1 MNARIRLLLSSYVP
15 LFVVGAVRFE
25 DGRLRVA
32 LGVLVAVGI
41 WSLISLIR
49 VSTRRVHPREA
60 TPTCVRDLSSEV
72 AAYVAT
78 YLLPLM
84 TVADP
89 GPRDLVAYALVL
101 AVIGVVF
108 VNSDLVGV
116 NPLLSLCRYR
126 VFQVSGVRKLA
137 TGEEADTIVISRGRV
152 VAGSTVKL
160 ANLATGVSLVI
171 PRTEDIDSDHPQRP

>member
-15 LFVVGAVRFE
+15 LFFVGAVRF
-25 DGRLRVA
+25 DDSWLRVA
-32 LGVLVAVGI
+32 LGILVVAGI

-60 TPTCVRDLSSEV
+60 TATRVRDLGSEV

-84 TVADP
+84 TVAKP
-89 GPRDLVAYALVL
+89 GLRDLVAYALVL

-108 VNSDLVGV
+108 VNSDLVGI
-116 NPLLSLCRYR
+116 NPLLSLFGYR
-126 VFQVSGVRKLA
+126 VFQVSGVRKVA
-137 TGEEADTIVISRGRV
+137 TGEEADTIVISRSRV

-160 ANLATGVSLVI
+160 ADLAAGVALVI
-171 PRTEDIDSDHPQRP
+171 SQTEDIGSDHPQRP

>member
-1 MNARIRLLLSSYVP
+1 MYARVRLFLSSYVP
-15 LFVVGAVRFE
+15 LFFVGTVRF
-25 DGRLRVA
+25 DDTRLRVV
-32 LGVLVAVGI
+32 LGLLVVAGI
-41 WSLISLIR
+41 WSLVSLIH

-60 TPTCVRDLSSEV
+60 TATGVRDLSSEV

-84 TVADP
+84 TVPNPA
-89 GPRDLVAYALVL
+89 PRDLIAYGLVL
-101 AVIGVVF
+101 TVFGVVF

-137 TGEEADTIVISRGRV
+137 TGEEADTIVISRYRV
-152 VAGSTVKL
+152 IAGSTVKL
-160 ANLATGVSLVI
+160 ADLATGVSLAI
-171 PRTEDIDSDHPQRP
+171 PRTGDHKQ